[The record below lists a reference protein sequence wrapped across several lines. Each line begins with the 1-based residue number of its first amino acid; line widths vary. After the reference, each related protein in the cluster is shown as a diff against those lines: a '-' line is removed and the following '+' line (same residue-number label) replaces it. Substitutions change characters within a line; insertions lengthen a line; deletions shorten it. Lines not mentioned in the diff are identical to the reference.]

1 MKLDGSTAILMASFG
16 TTHPD
21 ALERCIAGTER
32 SVAARFPG
40 YPVYRAFTSSIVIRR
55 LKQRHGIAVDTVGE
69 ALERMKADG
78 VRRVA
83 VQPTLLLGGIEYERL
98 LRVVQ
103 GCTGLCAA
111 TGKPLVAGQED
122 CEALASAIMAEHP
135 LVQDEAL
142 LLMGHG
148 TEHAANHVYHALQ
161 EAFDKNG
168 YRGFIGTVEG
178 EPSFMDAVARLTASA
193 STRARLLPL
202 MFVAGEHA
210 KSDMAGEQEGSFLTC
225 ARAAGIAAHPALHGL
240 GESEAIRAL
249 YVRRVEAALREV
261 ER

>member
-1 MKLDGSTAILMASFG
+1 M
-16 TTHPD
+16 
-21 ALERCIAGTER
+21 
-32 SVAARFPG
+32 
-40 YPVYRAFTSSIVIRR
+40 
-55 LKQRHGIAVDTVGE
+55 
-69 ALERMKADG
+69 
-78 VRRVA
+78 A

-98 LRVVQ
+98 LRGVQ